1 MNIIVAFA
9 ACHMMSK
16 ELSTRTLRTLSVAV
30 NQRLGFGVLQVPYLR
45 VMDFTKRI
53 IENENWTGWRG
64 AFRSGFLCVWTHNN
78 PVHLI

>member
-45 VMDFTKRI
+45 ATAFTK
-53 IENENWTGWRG
+53 
-64 AFRSGFLCVWTHNN
+64 
-78 PVHLI
+78 LITDEPAQKT